1 MSQQQIA
8 APAST
13 APKPREVTCT
23 HEAGHAVAGVILFGS
38 ITGARVNANGTG
50 HVWRGPTPSDDMSE
64 HVQAARTAFSDTED
78 MLREV
83 GPVPIQLVNKNLA
96 LWRSCAIF
104 SLAGEAAERLSFG
117 VAILPPSSDQLAA
130 KMYTRRCCFGRAGA
144 NLLLEHCRA
153 EARTILEKNWPS
165 VEAIARALDREDELD
180 GDAVAKLIERNP
192 PLR

>member
-1 MSQQQIA
+1 MSDAQ
-8 APAST
+8 PAST

-23 HEAGHAVAGVILFGS
+23 HEAGHCVAGVVLFGS
-38 ITGARVNANGTG
+38 ITGARVNPDGTG
-50 HVWRGPTPSDDMSE
+50 HVWRGPTPSDNMAE

-78 MLREV
+78 MLAFV

-117 VAILPPSSDQLAA
+117 LAILPPSSDQLAA

-144 NLLLEHCRA
+144 NALYEHCRL
-153 EARTILEKNWPS
+153 EARTILEKNWHA
-165 VEAIARALDREDELD
+165 VEAIARALDLNDELD
-180 GDAVAKLIERNP
+180 GQQVAELIA